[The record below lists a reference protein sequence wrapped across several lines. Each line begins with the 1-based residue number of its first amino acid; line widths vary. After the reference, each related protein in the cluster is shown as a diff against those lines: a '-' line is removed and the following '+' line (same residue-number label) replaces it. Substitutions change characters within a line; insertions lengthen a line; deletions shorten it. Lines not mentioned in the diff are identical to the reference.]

1 MKNSVLTGIG
11 ILLAVALFLL
21 VFGNFDGILGVF
33 ILFALVLIPGL
44 MIYNLVKLDRVE
56 KKLDKLLEERE
67 REREG
72 CP

>member
-1 MKNSVLTGIG
+1 MKVKNSILTGIG

-44 MIYNLVKLDRVE
+44 TIYNLVKLDGVE
-56 KKLDKLLEERE
+56 KKLDKLLEEKE
-67 REREG
+67 REN
-72 CP
+72 

>member
-1 MKNSVLTGIG
+1 MKNSILTGIG
-11 ILLAVALFLL
+11 ILLAVVLFLL

-56 KKLDKLLEERE
+56 KKLDKLLEEKE
-67 REREG
+67 TEG
-72 CP
+72 

>member
-1 MKNSVLTGIG
+1 MKNSILTGIG
-11 ILLAVALFLL
+11 ILLAVSLFLL

-56 KKLDKLLEERE
+56 KKLDKLLEEKE
-67 REREG
+67 RG
-72 CP
+72 D

>member
-1 MKNSVLTGIG
+1 MRNSVLRGIG

-44 MIYNLVKLDRVE
+44 MVYNLVKLDRVE
-56 KKLDKLLEERE
+56 KKLDKLLEEK
-67 REREG
+67 EREG
-72 CP
+72 

>member
-1 MKNSVLTGIG
+1 MRNSVLTGIG
-11 ILLAVALFLL
+11 ILLTVALFLL

>member
-1 MKNSVLTGIG
+1 M
-11 ILLAVALFLL
+11 ALFLL

-56 KKLDKLLEERE
+56 KKLDKLLKEKETQK
-67 REREG
+67 
-72 CP
+72 